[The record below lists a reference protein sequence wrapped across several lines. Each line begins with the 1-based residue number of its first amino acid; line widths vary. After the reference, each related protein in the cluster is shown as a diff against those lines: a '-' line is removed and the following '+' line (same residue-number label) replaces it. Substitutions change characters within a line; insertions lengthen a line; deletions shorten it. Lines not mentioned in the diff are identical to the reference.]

1 MSCMLAVLMSP
12 DTLNPTLQREGRRA
26 QDMVRGLLLPA
37 LIIAGLLAAAAAV
50 SWQLLYTFAGNLVLV
65 RALSPVLA
73 ALLALLLCYQ
83 VCTVPCFPRTCWR
96 TSCLGMKRLC
106 DPCGAC
112 SHQFQALHVPHVSG
126 HMSYVSPVIRR

>member
-1 MSCMLAVLMSP
+1 MHGKGGATKDMVLELLPAVLISP
-12 DTLNPTLQREGRRA
+12 DTLNLRQWQGRRA

-50 SWQLLYTFAGNLVLV
+50 SWQLLFTFARNLELV

-83 VCTVPCFPRTCWR
+83 VAR
-96 TSCLGMKRLC
+96 
-106 DPCGAC
+106 
-112 SHQFQALHVPHVSG
+112 
-126 HMSYVSPVIRR
+126 SPMLQEPVVDNRA